1 MKIQNR
7 IKIWAVSAMVAP
19 ALLFATLAAAQ
30 TRPTTPK
37 RPVQPSASATAPY
50 AHEISKEAIDKAWAA
65 DDQIQLV
72 KQLRKN
78 PSLLADVASNP
89 SLLAN
94 HDYVDNHDS
103 QLGSFLDSHPEIVR
117 NPNFYLF
124 TPMDAEHVGAD
135 LALQRTVWPD
145 LTQSQHEHNGYQVVY
160 TASEFDKFVNNVLP
174 VLIFVCVLVALVW
187 LIRFFQENRRWGRVF
202 KLQSEVHGKLIDKFG
217 TTQELAQYMETE
229 AGKRFLEAA
238 PISVGFEPE
247 TPIPNAIARVLKP
260 LQIGV
265 VLVLVAIGLF
275 AIHCTL
281 SGHSEF
287 APMEFPVMI
296 LNYMS
301 MITGLGFI
309 ISAGMSW
316 YLAKRLGLIPKE
328 VKASGEPD
336 TQPESSASSGTILD
350 PRDRQ

>member
-1 MKIQNR
+1 
-7 IKIWAVSAMVAP
+7 MVAP
-19 ALLFATLAAAQ
+19 ALLFANLAAAQ
-30 TRPTTPK
+30 ARSATPK
-37 RPVQPSASATAPY
+37 KPVQPSASAAAAPN
-50 AHEISKEAIDKAWAA
+50 ANETRKQAIENAWAS

-72 KQLRKN
+72 KQLRTN

-145 LTQSQHEHNGYQVVY
+145 LTQSQHEHNGYQTVY
-160 TASEFDKFVNNVLP
+160 TVSEFDKFVNYVLP
-174 VLIFVCVLVALVW
+174 VLIFVCVLVALIW

-247 TPIPNAIARVLKP
+247 TPIPNALARVLKP

-281 SGHSEF
+281 SGKSEF
-287 APMEFPVMI
+287 EAMEFPVMI
-296 LNYMS
+296 LNYLS

-336 TQPESSASSGTILD
+336 TQPESSAPSGTIID